1 MVGTFKTK
9 KKILIFKKGNLLS
22 FKHWHKHTT
31 IYKHPEL
38 HEAGRLLFS
47 SLWCWQLT
55 QDHTAYYWWKRAY
68 CSGLIYR
75 QETML
80 SKTSTISLYSF
91 PKLIPLSKYHRQLEC
106 ESGSLGWKGKLWW
119 TAMTS
124 ASCLNHRPFQGQ
136 SPKDAVP
143 PPWLQGTSCSL
154 VPAPTYSCLVAV
166 CPAFQTLRRR
176 SAWEVSL
183 QRLWRPPAQWDSYP
197 LFPGP
202 LPSAPLVLTSPV
214 TPYHQPP

>member
-1 MVGTFKTK
+1 
-9 KKILIFKKGNLLS
+9 
-22 FKHWHKHTT
+22 
-31 IYKHPEL
+31 
-38 HEAGRLLFS
+38 
-47 SLWCWQLT
+47 
-55 QDHTAYYWWKRAY
+55 
-68 CSGLIYR
+68 
-75 QETML
+75 ML

-143 PPWLQGTSCSL
+143 PPWLQGTSRSL
-154 VPAPTYSCLVAV
+154 VPAPTYSRLVAV

-183 QRLWRPPAQWDSYP
+183 QRLWPSTCPVGFLPSVPRSSPICSPGLNFSSDALPPAT
-197 LFPGP
+197 
-202 LPSAPLVLTSPV
+202 LTQSSS
-214 TPYHQPP
+214 TLL